1 MNDNARFT
9 VCALDAAL
17 VALDDLC
24 DGQRYCKE
32 DLIAAAYALDFL
44 ALQGHSLRRIACDST
59 FAGSAQGAQIAAELS
74 QLLHE
79 IRERGGARIAHVLH

>member
-9 VCALDAAL
+9 ICALDAAL

-24 DGQRYCKE
+24 DGQGYSKE

-44 ALQGHSLRRIACDST
+44 ALQGHMLRRIACDST
-59 FAGSAQGAQIAAELS
+59 FAGSEQGAEIAA
-74 QLLHE
+74 QLAHLLRE
-79 IRERGGARIAHVLH
+79 IRERSRARIAHVLH